1 MIYSTVCYL
10 VCFFVFPL
18 SYADKNATIP
28 APVEHCETV
37 FSFQVTHAMAPMS
50 RILVYYV
57 LKNDEG
63 VADSLTLDVAP
74 SFENQ
79 VSFNVK
85 LGVGK
90 SWAEDRLVLT

>member
-1 MIYSTVCYL
+1 MQIFPFYFDKTLYYSVQFELSFITV
-10 VCFFVFPL
+10 VSFFVRSVSF
-18 SYADKNATIP
+18 ADKNATIP

-37 FSFQVTHAMAPMS
+37 FSFEVTHDMAPMS

-57 LKNDEG
+57 LENDEG

-79 VSFNVK
+79 VGF
-85 LGVGK
+85 
-90 SWAEDRLVLT
+90 